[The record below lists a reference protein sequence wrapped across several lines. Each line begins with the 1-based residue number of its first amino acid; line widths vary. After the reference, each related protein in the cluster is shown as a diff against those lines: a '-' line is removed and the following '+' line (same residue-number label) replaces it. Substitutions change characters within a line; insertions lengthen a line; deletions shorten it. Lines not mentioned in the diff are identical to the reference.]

1 MNRNQSPQLAS
12 LNRLTTHKRCLQRL
26 IADGEEALTK
36 LCANSA
42 TDGDIKK
49 LTLLLEVGKYAV
61 LHCIDPAGTVIALN
75 KAQESLNHYAKS
87 NTTTEWDLVRS
98 AVRLCTQIG
107 SFLTERELKIVAKAA
122 QKIEAEWTID

>member
-1 MNRNQSPQLAS
+1 MNRNQSHQPAS
-12 LNRLTTHKRCLQRL
+12 LNRLTTHKSRLQRL
-26 IADGEEALTK
+26 IADGEEALKK
-36 LCANSA
+36 LYENSA

-61 LHCIDPAGTVIALN
+61 HHCIDPAGTVIALN
-75 KAQESLNHYAKS
+75 KAQESLNHYAKG
-87 NTTTEWDLVRS
+87 NTNTELDSVRS

-122 QKIEAEWTID
+122 QIIEAESTID